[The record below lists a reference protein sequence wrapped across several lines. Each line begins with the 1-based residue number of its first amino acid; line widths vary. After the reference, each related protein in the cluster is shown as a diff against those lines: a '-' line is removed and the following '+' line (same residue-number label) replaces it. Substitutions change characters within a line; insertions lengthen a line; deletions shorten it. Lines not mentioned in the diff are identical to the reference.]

1 MSIYGPELPSTAEPA
16 PDNRALKARLDAQ
29 VGLRV
34 LKAGDTMTGE
44 LQMGGNMIRGLPQV
58 YPPSDY
64 LGDEAISWSQVVRL
78 TREALEAW
86 EPSPS
91 PIEPSRKPLI
101 TVWAEENGPLDGGY
115 EWSFGNG
122 CHQHASL
129 GYPMPTTG
137 RIKSMTLCIV
147 PARVPARVGLVVN
160 GRDVP
165 EYVVSKS
172 ASQRAGIVSWSEGY
186 ELAPGD
192 TITFKTIWT
201 DDEERASGA
210 IVSTLIELDIWWN
223 MHCEESN
230 CTRNGRKPL
239 SSSPLCRP
247 GWQWQYP
254 MGSVLSAPGDLTIEP
269 TSRRWER

>member
-1 MSIYGPELPSTAEPA
+1 MSIYGLKPPSTAEPA
-16 PDNRALKARLDAQ
+16 PDNHALKARLNAQ

-34 LKAGDTMTGE
+34 LKAGDSMTGD
-44 LQMGGNMIRGLPQV
+44 LQMGGNLVRGLPKN
-58 YPPSDY
+58 YPPHNY
-64 LGDEAISWSQVVRL
+64 RGDEAPSWKQVLTLVRQA
-78 TREALEAW
+78 TVAVSHA
-86 EPSPS
+86 
-91 PIEPSRKPLI
+91 EPSRKPLI
-101 TVWAEENGPLDGGY
+101 TVWAEENGPIDGGY

-129 GYPMPTTG
+129 GYAMPTSG
-137 RIKSMTLCIV
+137 RIKSMTLCIE
-147 PARVPARVGLVVN
+147 PAHVPARVGLVVN

-165 EYVVSKS
+165 EYVVRES

-210 IVSTLIELDIWWN
+210 IASFLIELDIWWN
-223 MHCEESN
+223 MHHEAAN

-254 MGSVLSAPGDLTIEP
+254 TGSVLSAPGDLTIEK
-269 TSRRWER
+269 TSQRWER

>member
-1 MSIYGPELPSTAEPA
+1 MSICGPEPPSTAEPA

-78 TREALEAW
+78 TREALEPSRSSL
-86 EPSPS
+86 EPSC
-91 PIEPSRKPLI
+91 KPLI
-101 TVWAEENGPLDGGY
+101 TVWAEENGALDGGY

-122 CHQHASL
+122 CHKHATL
-129 GYPMPTTG
+129 GYAMPTPG
-137 RIKSMTLCIV
+137 RIKSMTLSVV
-147 PARVPARVGLVVN
+147 PKNVAARVGLVVN

-165 EYVVSKS
+165 NYEVNKS
-172 ASQRAGIVSWSEGY
+172 ASQRAGIVCWVEAY

-192 TITFKTIWT
+192 AITFKTIWS
-201 DDEERASGA
+201 DDEVRASGA
-210 IVSTLIELDIWWN
+210 IVSILIELD
-223 MHCEESN
+223 
-230 CTRNGRKPL
+230 
-239 SSSPLCRP
+239 
-247 GWQWQYP
+247 
-254 MGSVLSAPGDLTIEP
+254 V
-269 TSRRWER
+269 

>member
-1 MSIYGPELPSTAEPA
+1 
-16 PDNRALKARLDAQ
+16 
-29 VGLRV
+29 
-34 LKAGDTMTGE
+34 MTGE
-44 LQMGGNMIRGLPQV
+44 LQMGGNMIRGLPQG

-86 EPSPS
+86 EPSRS
-91 PIEPSRKPLI
+91 PMEPSWKPLI
-101 TVWAEENGPLDGGY
+101 TFWAEENGALDGGY

-122 CHQHASL
+122 CHQHATL
-129 GYPMPTTG
+129 GYAMPTPG

-147 PARVPARVGLVVN
+147 AARVGLVVN

-165 EYVVSKS
+165 DFEVSKS
-172 ASQRAGIVSWSEGY
+172 PYQRAGIVSWVEPY

-192 TITFKTIWT
+192 AIPFKITWSNNTVS
-201 DDEERASGA
+201 ASGA

-223 MHCEESN
+223 MHHEAAN

-239 SSSPLCRP
+239 SSCWPS
-247 GWQWQYP
+247 WQWQYP
-254 MGSVLSAPGDLTIEP
+254 MGSVLSAPGDLTIEK
-269 TSRRWER
+269 TSQRWER